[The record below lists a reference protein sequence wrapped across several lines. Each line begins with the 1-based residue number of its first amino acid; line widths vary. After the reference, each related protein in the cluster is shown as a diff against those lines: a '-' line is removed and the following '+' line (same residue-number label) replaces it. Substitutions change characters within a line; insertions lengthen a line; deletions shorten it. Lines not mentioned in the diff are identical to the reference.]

1 MTRRGPLLLGHRGA
15 RASVSVSENTLASF
29 DLCLQH
35 GCDGFEFDVRIT
47 RDEVP
52 VVGHDASF
60 RGVGLSGVK
69 AGDLA
74 PWQAQGYLPTL
85 EEVLRRYSPLCFLD
99 IEIKDAGAETRVL
112 ELLARY
118 PPRRGYLLTSFL
130 PEVLL
135 RCHEL
140 DRTVE
145 LGLLWD
151 RPTSV
156 WRDLP
161 VSWALPEWSLLD
173 AGLGPALRGAG
184 KRIGVWTVN
193 RPADMIRLAESG
205 AEILISDD
213 TAGLVNAFAVS

>member
-1 MTRRGPLLLGHRGA
+1 MTRRPPLLLGHRGA

-35 GCDGFEFDVRIT
+35 GCDGFEFDVRT
-47 RDEVP
+47 TGDEVP
-52 VVGHDASF
+52 VVGHDSSF
-60 RGVGLSGVK
+60 RGVSLSGVN

-74 PWQAQGYLPTL
+74 PWQAQGFLPTL

-99 IEIKDAGAETRVL
+99 IEIKDAGVERRVL
-112 ELLARY
+112 ELLGRY
-118 PPRRGYLLTSFL
+118 APQHGYVVTSFL

-135 RCHEL
+135 RLGEL

-145 LGLLWD
+145 LGFLWD

-161 VSWALPEWSLLD
+161 VSWALPEWGLLD
-173 AGLGPALRGAG
+173 AGLGPVLKGAG

-193 RPADMIRLAESG
+193 RPADMLRLADSG

-213 TAGLVNAFAVS
+213 TVRLVNAFAVS

>member
-1 MTRRGPLLLGHRGA
+1 MTRQRPLLLGHRGA

-35 GCDGFEFDVRIT
+35 GCDGFEFDVRST
-47 RDEVP
+47 WDEVP
-52 VVGHDASF
+52 VVGHDPSF
-60 RGVGLSGVK
+60 RGVSLSGVN
-69 AGDLA
+69 ASDLA
-74 PWQAQGYLPTL
+74 SWQAQGFLPTL

-99 IEIKDAGAETRVL
+99 IEIKDAGVETRVL
-112 ELLARY
+112 ELLDKYA
-118 PPRRGYLLTSFL
+118 PQHGYVVTSFL

-135 RCHEL
+135 RLQEL
-140 DRTVE
+140 DRTIE
-145 LGLLWD
+145 LGYLWD

-161 VSWALPEWSLLD
+161 VAWALPEWGLLD
-173 AGLGPALRGAG
+173 AGLGPALKGAG

-193 RPADMIRLAESG
+193 RPADMLRLADSG

-213 TAGLVNAFAVS
+213 TVRLVNAFAVG